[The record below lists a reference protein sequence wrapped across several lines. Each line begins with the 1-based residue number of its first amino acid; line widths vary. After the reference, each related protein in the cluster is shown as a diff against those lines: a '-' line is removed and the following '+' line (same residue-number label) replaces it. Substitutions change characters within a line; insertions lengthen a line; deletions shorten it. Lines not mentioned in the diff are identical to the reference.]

1 MYKPKVV
8 FKNSGRIRRIVDKIR
23 DKGQKLDPTSF
34 IKTESAPDKLYRYR
48 QNGIGNIREQ
58 RRQQRL
64 ADEAR
69 QMRKIRNGVVLGGT
83 TLASYAYGKKKGTE
97 QTERRIY
104 GG

>member
-1 MYKPKVV
+1 MKPKIV

-23 DKGQKLDPTSF
+23 KKSQKVEPESF
-34 IKTESAPDKLYRYR
+34 VKTEATSDKLYRYR

-83 TLASYAYGKKKGTE
+83 ALTAYSMGKKKGTQ

>member
-1 MYKPKVV
+1 MKPKIV

-23 DKGQKLDPTSF
+23 KKSQKVDPASF
-34 IKTESAPDKLYRYR
+34 VKTETPSDKLYRYR

-83 TLASYAYGKKKGTE
+83 ALTAYHMGKKKGTE

>member
-1 MYKPKVV
+1 MPKII

-23 DKGQKLDPTSF
+23 KKSQKVDPGSF
-34 IKTESAPDKLYRYR
+34 TKTETAADKMFRYR
-48 QNGIGNIREQ
+48 QNGVGDIRNQ
-58 RRQQRL
+58 RNQQRL

-83 TLASYAYGKKKGTE
+83 AIGAYAYGKKKGSE
-97 QTERRIY
+97 QTERRIF